1 MRPAVRVASL
11 VVLGTALV
19 ACDDQRRR
27 AVALASSSAAESR
40 KLSESAWDTVWQTT
54 AALLDSLLPTPWS
67 VVVSGGVVF
76 AFDDAKGTIAG
87 FDAST
92 GHLRFVVGRKGSG
105 PAELALPVAGE
116 RSASGG
122 YQVIDLGRRRLV
134 HVDALGRAN
143 DRALLAQAGP
153 SPGQLCDLRSRFLV
167 YDPLAPWLR
176 TLDTL
181 GVVRDSI
188 APPWEDFDTLP
199 LGGRIAWL
207 RAGAGGDRCALLLT
221 TGRGFALLDGD
232 GRWTRHDYV
241 ERFEVSGAGDRAAEE
256 QVELT
261 AAADAEFSG
270 DTLIV
275 LFNGRTKYA
284 SRLLDRYDGRT
295 GAYLASDVLPFQ
307 TSDFAV
313 AGPFVIARVF
323 NDSTPP
329 TLIAVRR
336 RR

>member
-1 MRPAVRVASL
+1 MVSL
-11 VVLGTALV
+11 FVLGTAVV

-27 AVALASSSAAESR
+27 TAAPSSSSAAQSR
-40 KLSESAWDTVWQTT
+40 TLVETSWDTVWQTT
-54 AALLDSLLPTPWS
+54 AALLDTLLPMPWS

-76 AFDDAKGTIAG
+76 AFDDATGTVAG

-92 GHLRFVVGRKGSG
+92 GHLRFVAGRKGSG

-116 RSASGG
+116 RSASDG

-134 HVDALGRAN
+134 HVDALGRAS
-143 DRALLAQAGP
+143 DRASLAQAGP
-153 SPGQLCDLRSRFLV
+153 SPGQLCDRRSRLLV

-176 TLDTL
+176 SLDTL
-181 GVVRDSI
+181 GVVRDSV
-188 APPWEDFDTLP
+188 APPWEDFGTLP

-221 TGRGFALLDGD
+221 TGRGFALLDTA

-241 ERFEVSGAGDRAAEE
+241 ERFEVSGAGDRASEE

-261 AAADAEFSG
+261 AAADADFSG
-270 DTLIV
+270 DTLVV
-275 LFNGRTKYA
+275 LFNGKTEYA

-295 GAYLASDVLPFQ
+295 GTYLASDVLPFQ
-307 TSDFAV
+307 TSEFAV

-329 TLIAVRR
+329 TLIAIRR